1 MRIVVALGGNALLK
15 RGETPDV
22 ETQRRNVRAA
32 VASVAELL
40 PGNEVIITH
49 GNGPQIGLLA
59 LQTASLTGSESL
71 PLDVLGAQTD
81 GMIGYW
87 LERELD
93 NVLHS
98 PRAVTL
104 LTQVEVDPNDPAFRS
119 PSKFIGPLYDDA
131 EAERLA
137 AANHWTIARDGARWR
152 RVVASPAPQGVLQL
166 AAIERLI
173 AADFVVI
180 CAGGGGIPVARAEG
194 NVWQGVDAVVD
205 KDMTSALL
213 AEKLSADCLLL
224 LTDVPALFVEW
235 GQPGQRAV
243 RAAHPAAL
251 QTLRFPAGS
260 MGPKVAAACRFAAS
274 AGRQAFI
281 GSLESAAAILER
293 RAGTHISM
301 SNEGIATAPG

>member
-22 ETQRRNVRAA
+22 ETQRRNVRDA
-32 VASVAELL
+32 VASVAQLL

-59 LQTASLTGSESL
+59 LQTASLTGSAAL

-87 LERELD
+87 LEREFD
-93 NVLHS
+93 NILQS

-104 LTQVEVDPNDPAFRS
+104 LTQVEVDPNDPAFRA
-119 PSKFIGPLYDDA
+119 PSKFIGPLYEAA

-137 AANHWTIARDGARWR
+137 AVNQWAIARDGARWR
-152 RVVASPAPQGVLQL
+152 RVVASPAPQGIPQI

-173 AADFVVI
+173 SANFIVI
-180 CAGGGGIPVARAEG
+180 CAGGGGIPVARANG

-224 LTDVPALFVEW
+224 LTDVPALFIEW
-235 GQPGQRAV
+235 GQPGQKEV
-243 RAAHPAAL
+243 RAAHPEAL
-251 QTLRFPAGS
+251 RTLSFPAGS
-260 MGPKVAAACRFAAS
+260 MGPKVAAACRFASTAN
-274 AGRQAFI
+274 RQAFI
-281 GSLESAAAILER
+281 GSLQSAVDVLQR
-293 RAGTHISM
+293 RAGTFISTSNTGM
-301 SNEGIATAPG
+301 SIAT

>member
-32 VASVAELL
+32 VASVVELL

-59 LQTASLTGSESL
+59 LQTASLTGSEAL

-93 NVLHS
+93 NVLGS

-104 LTQVEVDPNDPAFRS
+104 LTQVEVDRNDPAFQS
-119 PSKFIGPLYDDA
+119 PSKFIGPLYDA
-131 EAERLA
+131 TEAERLA
-137 AANHWTIARDGARWR
+137 AAKRWAIARDGTRWR
-152 RVVASPAPQGVLQL
+152 RVVASPAPKGVPQL

-173 AADFVVI
+173 SANFIVI

-235 GQPGQRAV
+235 GRPGQRAV
-243 RAAHPAAL
+243 RAAHPEAL
-251 QTLRFPAGS
+251 KALPFPAGS

-274 AGRQAFI
+274 PGRQAFI
-281 GSLESAAAILER
+281 GSLESAAEILER
-293 RAGTHISM
+293 RAGTFIGT
-301 SNEGIATAPG
+301 SNEGIELGD